1 MNATR
6 LSGVAAILLSGLII
20 VACSSAP
27 TSPSTTPSPTPS
39 PAAEKKE
46 PVLYTG
52 KNCLS
57 QMANAAARWQPDA
70 MPVHVESYLNAEST
84 GHDGKSTIWRA
95 MFASASRG
103 TNRTFTCSGSRLKE
117 EAPVGVTVSAEI
129 ASPPDMSRSMFQ
141 PMLLIV
147 DSDKAYATAQ
157 ENGGAKILEKNPQQP
172 IVYSLDWDGK
182 KRELVWGIRYGTS
195 PSDSK
200 GLGVVDA
207 TTGKFLRAGK

>member
-1 MNATR
+1 MKANR
-6 LSGVAAILLSGLII
+6 LTGVAAILVSGVIV

-27 TSPSTTPSPTPS
+27 TSPSSTPSSTPP
-39 PAAEKKE
+39 PAAQKKE

-52 KNCLS
+52 RNCLS

-70 MPVHVESYLNAEST
+70 MPVHMESNLNAEST
-84 GHDGKSTIWRA
+84 GRDGKSTVWRA
-95 MFASASRG
+95 MFASATRR

-117 EAPVGVTVSAEI
+117 EAPIGVTVSAET
-129 ASPPDMSRSMFQ
+129 ASSPDMARSMFQ

-147 DSDKAYATAQ
+147 DSDKAFATAQ

-172 IVYSLDWDGK
+172 ILYSLDWDGK
-182 KRELVWGIRYGTS
+182 RKELVWGILYGS
-195 PSDSK
+195 SRSDSK
-200 GLGVVDA
+200 GVGVVDA

>member
-1 MNATR
+1 MKATR

-20 VACSSAP
+20 IACSSAP
-27 TSPSTTPSPTPS
+27 TSPSTTPSSTSS
-39 PAAEKKE
+39 PAAAKKE

-70 MPVHVESYLNAEST
+70 MPVHMESNLNAEST
-84 GHDGKSTIWRA
+84 GHDGKSSVWRA
-95 MFASASRG
+95 MFASATRG

-117 EAPVGVTVSAEI
+117 EAPIGVTVSTEI

-141 PMLLIV
+141 SILLII
-147 DSDKAYATAQ
+147 DSDKAFAVAQ
-157 ENGGAKILEKNPQQP
+157 ENGGANLFKKDPQQP
-172 IVYSLDWDGK
+172 VIYSLDWDGK
-182 KRELVWGIRYGTS
+182 RKELVWGIMYGS
-195 PSDSK
+195 SRSDSK
-200 GLGVVDA
+200 GVGVVDA